1 MKLKKS
7 PLAPKEFP
15 TLPSV
20 KGLSIGTSVSNSKY
34 KRRQDILTITFD
46 SPASVAGV
54 FTLSQ
59 MPAAPVQ
66 FCKKNIVNGYANGL
80 AVNAGIANSF
90 TGKKGIENNR
100 LIASYFSKLINSRQK
115 DVYICSTGVIGEQL
129 PVAKIKKALK
139 NSFLGRKKD
148 FKSAA
153 KAIMTT
159 DTFPKASGKTIKI
172 GDEEITIVGISKG
185 SGMIA
190 PNMATMLAFI
200 FTDALIEPKLFQA
213 LLNLGVRDSFN
224 SISVDSDT
232 STNDT
237 VLGFAT
243 GKAMVGKNVKPM
255 NKIGDKRLTKFREA
269 LEDVMKDL
277 AIQIVRDGE
286 GATKLIQINVRN
298 ATSISSAKK
307 VAISIANSPL
317 IKTAIAGSDPNW
329 GRIIM
334 AIGKTKENFSHENL
348 KIKIGNNIVIKNG
361 ELARR
366 YSERKTKKYMKN
378 EKILI
383 DVDLGVGTGFSSFW
397 TCDLTEEY
405 VRINTDYRS

>member
-7 PLAPKEFP
+7 PLAPKKFP

-20 KGLSIGTSVSNSKY
+20 KGVNIGTSVSNSKY
-34 KRRQDILTITFD
+34 KRRQDILTITFHN
-46 SPASVAGV
+46 PASVAGV

-80 AVNAGIANSF
+80 VVNAGIANSF

-115 DVYICSTGVIGEQL
+115 DVYISSTGVIGEQL
-129 PVAKIKKALK
+129 PVAKIKKAVK
-139 NSFLGRKKD
+139 NSFFGSKRD

-172 GDEEITIVGISKG
+172 DNEEISIVGISKG

-243 GKAMVGKNVKPM
+243 GQAMLRKDIKPISR
-255 NKIGDKRLTKFREA
+255 IGDKRLVKFREA
-269 LEDVMKDL
+269 LDDVMKDL
-277 AIQIVRDGE
+277 AIQIVKDGE

-307 VAISIANSPL
+307 VATSIANSPL

-348 KIKIGNNIVIKNG
+348 KIKIGNNIVVKNG

-366 YSERKTKKYMKN
+366 YSERK
-378 EKILI
+378 I
-383 DVDLGVGTGFSSFW
+383 S
-397 TCDLTEEY
+397 
-405 VRINTDYRS
+405 R